1 IAIVVREGMRRMYQE
16 QENVFYYVTVSN
28 ENYRQPGAPEHLSR
42 GELEEGVLKGLYLFR
57 PSSKKRAKL
66 RAQLFGSGTIMNE
79 VLKAADILEADYGVG
94 ADVWSVTSYKELHR
108 DALQVERYN
117 RLNPDQEPR
126 TSYAAGKLKD
136 AKGVFVAA
144 SDYMKILPDSL
155 ARHLPRPMVSLGTD
169 GYGRSEAREELRDF
183 FEVDARHIAFATLSA
198 LADEGKLD
206 KDALLKA
213 RAKLEI
219 NPDKANPYVD

>member
-1 IAIVVREGMRRMYQE
+1 MYQE
-16 QENVFYYVTVSN
+16 QEDVFYYVTVAN
-28 ENYRQPGAPEHLSR
+28 ENYLQPGAPEHLSR
-42 GELEEGVLKGLYLFR
+42 EELEEGVLKGLYLFR
-57 PSSKKRAKL
+57 KSAKKRAKL
-66 RAQLFGSGTIMNE
+66 QAQLFGSGTIMNE
-79 VLKAADILEADYGVG
+79 VLKAAAILEDEYGVA

-117 RLNPDQEPR
+117 RLNPDKKAR
-126 TSYAAGKLKD
+126 TSYAADKLRN

-169 GYGRSEAREELRDF
+169 GYGRSEARAELRHF
-183 FEVDARHIAFATLSA
+183 FEVDASNIAFATLTA
-198 LADEGKLD
+198 LAEEGKVD
-206 KDALLKA
+206 KATLLRA
-213 RAKLEI
+213 RESLGI